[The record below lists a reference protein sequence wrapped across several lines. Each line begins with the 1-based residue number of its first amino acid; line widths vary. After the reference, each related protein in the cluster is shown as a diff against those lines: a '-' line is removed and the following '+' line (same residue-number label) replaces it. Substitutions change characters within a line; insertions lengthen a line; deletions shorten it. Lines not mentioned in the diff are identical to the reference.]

1 MTIKEVGKLFDISPD
16 TLRYY
21 ERVGV
26 IPRVARTEGGNRDY
40 NEDDLKWV
48 QNAICFRSAGLSIEK
63 LIEYVKLFQMGDETF
78 QERCDLLKQ
87 AKIEILE
94 NRKKYDDALEKLE
107 YKISKYEEAVKTGE
121 LVWEDENIK

>member
-121 LVWEDENIK
+121 LIWEDENIK